1 MPKAMGKL
9 KAILKLTRIEHS
21 IMLLAAVAAAEI
33 ITAKQ
38 LALVLDIPMII
49 ISFLPPVLISMSAF
63 AINDY
68 YDVNVDR
75 ANKKFDRPL
84 VSKEL
89 SKEDAFYCAVITAL
103 AGVAFSAM
111 ININAFVISAIFAA
125 LAFLYAYKLK
135 EIALVGNSYV
145 AFAMAI
151 PFLYGN
157 LVTFNRIIGSIA
169 VISITVFLSGLARE
183 IQGTIRD
190 YTGDLERN
198 AKSIAYYAGF
208 IGSEIFA
215 FMLDIAAIA
224 LSIWLY
230 AAYQPFKGNI
240 LYILPIL
247 VVDLALFYLGANYMR
262 VRRGNLNSKKI
273 RRFLKNARNLS
284 LYSMAAAILVYL
296 ISAIIFI

>member
-9 KAILKLTRIEHS
+9 RAILKLTRIEHS

-157 LVTFNRIIGSIA
+157 LVAFNRIIGSIA

-273 RRFLKNARNLS
+273 RRFLKNARNVS